1 MSDYPDLAARAAYG
15 TNGQNAIRPNRSDE
29 SRCTSVHWSVPV
41 QCVLPVGHRE
51 NWHEAWHP
59 KSGNRL
65 RYRRSMGGYHTEELH
80 HGEWHDL
87 QLPPPGGFCGLLRSD
102 IPNVSCTE
110 QYGHGWMHRAKVDG
124 VQHTWNTVPAP
135 GLSVD
140 QLTRDVGQ
148 LRGMAVAAHA
158 RIAELENALTA
169 TGQSLSSFIFDA
181 DDPGADALGAQ
192 WLYHQ
197 VMPQA
202 DDPFA
207 QPRAFRSSVFS
218 EASKAVAEMDVPAPD
233 EDGERPQ
240 AYRDGYLA
248 ALDDAAEALEKRADQ
263 AAEGSEVTK

>member
-1 MSDYPDLAARAAYG
+1 MSDHPEIAARAAHG
-15 TNGQNAIRPNRSDE
+15 TDGQNAVRPDRSDA
-29 SRCTSVHWSVPV
+29 SRCISVHWSLPV
-41 QCVLPVGHRE
+41 QCVLPSSHRE

-65 RYRRSMGGYHTEELH
+65 RFQRSMGGYRTEELH

-87 QLPPPGGFCGLLRSD
+87 QLAPPGGFCGLLRSD
-102 IPNVSCTE
+102 RPDVRCTE

-124 VQHTWNTVPAP
+124 VQHTWSTAPVP
-135 GLSVD
+135 GLNAD
-140 QLTRDVGQ
+140 QLTRDVKQ
-148 LRGMAVAAHA
+148 LRGMVVEAHA
-158 RIAELENALTA
+158 RVADLGNALAA
-169 TGQSLSSFIFDA
+169 TGRSLSSFIFDS
-181 DDPGADALGAQ
+181 DDPGTNALGAQ

-197 VMPQA
+197 AMPQA

-218 EASKAVAEMDVPAPD
+218 EASKAVEEMDVPASD

-263 AAEGSEVTK
+263 AAEGTEVTS